1 MGRRMKKVL
10 ASAMSLSMV
19 ASMAMSGVGATTSRV
34 DSLLSNMSLR
44 QKITQMMM
52 VDFRQWKTADEEA
65 KSDFTKMNSE
75 VQKIVEDYDFG
86 SVIFFANNIKETEQS
101 FDLTMD
107 LQKAATKDNGI
118 PLLITTDQE
127 GGIVYRLGSGT
138 ALPGNMALGAT
149 GDVNNAKIAGE
160 IIGSELSSL
169 GINTTLAP
177 VVDVNNN
184 ANNPVIGLRSY
195 GEDAEMVGKMASAE
209 IEGLA
214 EYNVIGCAKHF
225 PGHGDTATDSHYG
238 LPMVNKSKEELL
250 NNELKPYQVAI
261 NQGIEM
267 IMSAHILYP
276 QLDNTTVYSEKTK
289 QQEKLPSTLS
299 HKILTNLLKE
309 EMGFKGVVVTDAMNM
324 AGIAATYDEVQA
336 VKLAINAGVDLICMP
351 TNITCLED
359 MSKLDAII
367 DGVEK
372 AVNDGEIQES
382 RLDDAVTRIL
392 TLKENKGILD
402 WKESNYSLEKALATV
417 GSDENRAKEREIAAK
432 AVTVVKNENNTLPL
446 NVTKK
451 SKVLLVAAENNQR
464 SLMKYGAER
473 AKNAGLIPDGA
484 EVKVTRYMDRT
495 LASDATVINADGS
508 TYTSAMTDLLD
519 WCDTLAVVSD
529 NSGLNVA
536 KAHYNNNYTGTP
548 YNLVDYVEKADASKT
563 TVVISAN
570 KPYDVQMYPNAD
582 AIMAVYGSKGD
593 PTEQLIGGATGSTS
607 ASGPNITAGVE
618 VAFGVFGASGKLPV
632 SIPKYVLTTTAAG
645 EVGSFSDEILYGNG
659 YGITYDAKVI
669 DRDTLANK
677 VTELEKLEKGNYTDA
692 SWSVFELALKNAKEV
707 LSKVSSQED
716 LDEALATLNKAYEA
730 LTENKKEEPTNPSD
744 KKDESTN
751 KKDETV
757 KTEAKKNTQKS
768 KVKTGDNTAITA
780 FAVMMFISGCVF
792 VLARR
797 KRND

>member
-1 MGRRMKKVL
+1 
-10 ASAMSLSMV
+10 
-19 ASMAMSGVGATTSRV
+19 
-34 DSLLSNMSLR
+34 
-44 QKITQMMM
+44 
-52 VDFRQWKTADEEA
+52 
-65 KSDFTKMNSE
+65 
-75 VQKIVEDYDFG
+75 
-86 SVIFFANNIKETEQS
+86 
-101 FDLTMD
+101 
-107 LQKAATKDNGI
+107 
-118 PLLITTDQE
+118 
-127 GGIVYRLGSGT
+127 
-138 ALPGNMALGAT
+138 
-149 GDVNNAKIAGE
+149 
-160 IIGSELSSL
+160 
-169 GINTTLAP
+169 
-177 VVDVNNN
+177 
-184 ANNPVIGLRSY
+184 
-195 GEDAEMVGKMASAE
+195 
-209 IEGLA
+209 
-214 EYNVIGCAKHF
+214 
-225 PGHGDTATDSHYG
+225 
-238 LPMVNKSKEELL
+238 
-250 NNELKPYQVAI
+250 
-261 NQGIEM
+261 
-267 IMSAHILYP
+267 
-276 QLDNTTVYSEKTK
+276 
-289 QQEKLPSTLS
+289 
-299 HKILTNLLKE
+299 
-309 EMGFKGVVVTDAMNM
+309 
-324 AGIAATYDEVQA
+324 
-336 VKLAINAGVDLICMP
+336 
-351 TNITCLED
+351 
-359 MSKLDAII
+359 
-367 DGVEK
+367 
-372 AVNDGEIQES
+372 
-382 RLDDAVTRIL
+382 
-392 TLKENKGILD
+392 
-402 WKESNYSLEKALATV
+402 
-417 GSDENRAKEREIAAK
+417 
-432 AVTVVKNENNTLPL
+432 
-446 NVTKK
+446 
-451 SKVLLVAAENNQR
+451 
-464 SLMKYGAER
+464 MKYGAER

-508 TYTSAMTDLLD
+508 TYTSSMTDLLD
-519 WCDTLAVVSD
+519 WCDTLVVVSD
-529 NSGLNVA
+529 NSGLNIA

-645 EVGSFSDEILYGNG
+645 EVGSFSDEILYDNG

-677 VTELEKLEKGNYTDA
+677 VAELEKLEKGNYTDA
-692 SWSVFELALKNAKEV
+692 SWSVFEIALKNAQEV

-757 KTEAKKNTQKS
+757 KTETKKNTQKS